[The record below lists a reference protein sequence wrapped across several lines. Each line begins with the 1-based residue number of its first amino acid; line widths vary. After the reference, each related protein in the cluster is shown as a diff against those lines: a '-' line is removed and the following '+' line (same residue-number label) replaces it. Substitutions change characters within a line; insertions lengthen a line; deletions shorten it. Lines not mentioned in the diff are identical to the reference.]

1 MGAEAI
7 LEKIRQNA
15 EEEAAALRRQG
26 EERAAA
32 AAEKIRAE
40 AAADAEALLESA
52 RRSAEELS
60 RREDLMTGLEARKN
74 ALAARR
80 DVVDEAFSEAHRM
93 LLALPAERWEAL
105 ISRLVLEASET
116 GEEVLEVPA
125 SDREKYENGLLERL
139 NAAQE
144 RSRRKGKLTMAGAPG
159 KMEGGFRLVGP
170 VYDVDCSFEM
180 LLSLVREENERE
192 IARLLY
198 PETRAA
204 GE

>member
-80 DVVDEAFSEAHRM
+80 AVVDEAFSEAHTCC
-93 LLALPAERWEAL
+93 W
-105 ISRLVLEASET
+105 
-116 GEEVLEVPA
+116 
-125 SDREKYENGLLERL
+125 
-139 NAAQE
+139 
-144 RSRRKGKLTMAGAPG
+144 RSRRSGGK
-159 KMEGGFRLVGP
+159 R
-170 VYDVDCSFEM
+170 
-180 LLSLVREENERE
+180 
-192 IARLLY
+192 
-198 PETRAA
+198 
-204 GE
+204 